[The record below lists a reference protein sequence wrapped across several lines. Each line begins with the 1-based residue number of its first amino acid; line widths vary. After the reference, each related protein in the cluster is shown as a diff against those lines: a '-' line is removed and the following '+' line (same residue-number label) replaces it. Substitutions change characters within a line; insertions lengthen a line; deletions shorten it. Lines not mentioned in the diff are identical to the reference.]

1 MYLQSGVGYA
11 MAMRRLDKLLITTC
25 GIIVTIAAIMS
36 IYPPSHVGAQS
47 GVGGGGIVAIQ
58 PIVPDPC
65 ETSSTA
71 KLTVFANITTATTTA
86 LVAPSGS
93 TRVFVCEALAQLNST
108 TASTILLE
116 QGTGVAC
123 AGGPA
128 PLTATYTNSTIV
140 SEVLPLGAGN
150 GTFLTTGAG
159 NGVCAVT
166 TVGTS
171 PTIPV
176 TITFVQQ

>member
-11 MAMRRLDKLLITTC
+11 MGMTRLNKLLI
-25 GIIVTIAAIMS
+25 GIFSIFFTLAVMMS

-71 KLTVFANITTATTTA
+71 KITAFANITTATTTS
-86 LVAPSGS
+86 LVAPSGT
-93 TRVFVCEALAQLNST
+93 TRVFVCEIVAQLNST
-108 TASTILLE
+108 TASTILFE
-116 QGTGVAC
+116 QGTGAAC
-123 AGGPA
+123 ATAPA
-128 PLTATYTNSTIV
+128 AMTATYTNSTLV
-140 SEVLPLGAGN
+140 SEAIPLGAGN
-150 GTFLTTGAG
+150 GTFLTTGPG
-159 NGVCAVT
+159 GGFCAVT